1 MVVGYGYLRWL
12 VSDIVRGV
20 GIYGGRVVRSRLCNA
35 LGVAVRIGIR
45 RERMSELQAVKV
57 QKKRESKP
65 GTQRIMVTLGEADWK
80 ALVTEAE
87 AQLRE
92 PNNLLTFLLRNQ
104 IQNLIERE

>member
-1 MVVGYGYLRWL
+1 M
-12 VSDIVRGV
+12 
-20 GIYGGRVVRSRLCNA
+20 RSRLCNA

-65 GTQRIMVTLGEADWK
+65 GTQRIMVTLGEADYK

-87 AQLRE
+87 AQLRG